1 MNKSIR
7 QRQTMMVNWLKKTI
21 DYQNVS
27 KASSGSIYFKSTIGT
42 EIRLSDHISTKNKH
56 INVIFNPLNTNVII
70 IYKLFSW
77 SGSFK
82 DAKNI
87 LYTLA
92 WSSIKNN
99 PTMQEVDVNNN
110 SDNEPES
117 VEENPQPVSESQ
129 PISEPKPEPTPEAKM
144 VSEILSNSEQ
154 IKNVAGSCIKK
165 KLLQEIIKYSEDH
178 KNLLPKILEWIVL
191 YKSCD
196 SAIKVGMWKN
206 FKLQN
211 KK

>member
-7 QRQTMMVNWLKKTI
+7 QRQTMMINWLKKTI
-21 DYQNVS
+21 DYQYVQ
-27 KASSGSIYFKSTIGT
+27 KASSGSIYFKSTISCK
-42 EIRLSDHISTKNKH
+42 IRLSDHISTKNQY

-87 LYTLA
+87 LFTLA
-92 WSSIKNN
+92 WSSAKNN

-110 SDNEPES
+110 SDNELES
-117 VEENPQPVSESQ
+117 IEEELTSQ
-129 PISEPKPEPTPEAKM
+129 PAPEPELTPEAKM

-154 IKNVAGSCIKK
+154 IKNVAGASIKK
-165 KLLQEIIKYSEDH
+165 KFLQEIIKYSEDH

-191 YKSCD
+191 YKSCT
-196 SAIKVGMWKN
+196 SSIKADLWKK
-206 FKLQN
+206 FKQQN

>member
-21 DYQNVS
+21 DYQYVS
-27 KASSGSIYFKSTIGT
+27 KASSGSIYFRSTIGT
-42 EIRLSDHISTKNKH
+42 KIRLSDHISAKNKH

-77 SGSFK
+77 SGNFK

-92 WSSIKNN
+92 WSSAKNN
-99 PTMQEVDVNNN
+99 PTMQELDVNNN
-110 SDNEPES
+110 SDDES
-117 VEENPQPVSESQ
+117 ESIEEDSQPVSQLEL
-129 PISEPKPEPTPEAKM
+129 TPEAKM
-144 VSEILSNSEQ
+144 ISEILSNSEQ
-154 IKNVAGSCIKK
+154 IKNVAGAAIKK

-178 KNLLPKILEWIVL
+178 KSLLPKILEWIVV
-191 YKSCD
+191 YKSCT
-196 SAIKVGMWKN
+196 SSIKANMWKK
-206 FKLQN
+206 FKQEN

>member
-21 DYQNVS
+21 DYQYVQ
-27 KASSGSIYFKSTIGT
+27 KASSGSIYFKSIVGCK
-42 EIRLSDHISTKNKH
+42 IRLSDHISTKNQY
-56 INVIFNPLNTNVII
+56 INVIFNPLNTNIII

-87 LYTLA
+87 LYTLS
-92 WSSIKNN
+92 WSSIKDN
-99 PTMQEVDVNNN
+99 PIEFDVNNDSN
-110 SDNEPES
+110 NKSES
-117 VEENPQPVSESQ
+117 VEE
-129 PISEPKPEPTPEAKM
+129 PELTPEAKT

-154 IKNVAGSCIKK
+154 IKDVAGSSIKK
-165 KLLQEIIKYSEDH
+165 KLLKEIIKYSEDH
-178 KNLLPKILEWIVL
+178 KNLLPKILEWIVV
-191 YKSCD
+191 YKSCTSD
-196 SAIKVGMWKN
+196 IKVDMWKK

>member
-7 QRQTMMVNWLKKTI
+7 QRQTMMINWLKKTI
-21 DYQNVS
+21 DYQYVQ

-42 EIRLSDHISTKNKH
+42 KIRLSDHISTKNQY

-92 WSSIKNN
+92 WSSAKNN

-110 SDNEPES
+110 SDNESES
-117 VEENPQPVSESQ
+117 VEEDPQPVSE
-129 PISEPKPEPTPEAKM
+129 PEPELTPEAKV

-154 IKNVAGSCIKK
+154 IKNVAGSSIKK
-165 KLLQEIIKYSEDH
+165 KLLKEIIKYSEDH
-178 KNLLPKILEWIVL
+178 KNLLPKILEWIVV
-191 YKSCD
+191 YKSCTSD
-196 SAIKVGMWKN
+196 IKVGMWKK
-206 FKLQN
+206 FKQEN

>member
-21 DYQNVS
+21 DYQYVS

-42 EIRLSDHISTKNKH
+42 KIRLSDHISTKNQH

-77 SGSFK
+77 SGNFK

-92 WSSIKNN
+92 WSSAKNN
-99 PTMQEVDVNNN
+99 PTMQELDVNNN
-110 SDNEPES
+110 SDDES
-117 VEENPQPVSESQ
+117 ESIEEDSQ
-129 PISEPKPEPTPEAKM
+129 PISQPEPELTPEAKM

-154 IKNVAGSCIKK
+154 IKNVAGSSIKK
-165 KLLQEIIKYSEDH
+165 KLLKEIIKYSEDH
-178 KNLLPKILEWIVL
+178 KNLLPKILEWIVV
-191 YKSCD
+191 YKPCTSD
-196 SAIKVGMWKN
+196 IKVGMWKK

>member
-7 QRQTMMVNWLKKTI
+7 QRQTMMINWLKKTI
-21 DYQNVS
+21 DYQYVQ
-27 KASSGSIYFKSTIGT
+27 KASSGSIYFKSTIGCK
-42 EIRLSDHISTKNKH
+42 IRLSDHISTKNQH

-77 SGSFK
+77 SGNFK

-92 WSSIKNN
+92 WSSAKNN
-99 PTMQEVDVNNN
+99 PTMQELDVNNN

-117 VEENPQPVSESQ
+117 VEEDSQLVSE
-129 PISEPKPEPTPEAKM
+129 PEPEPIPEVKT
-144 VSEILSNSEQ
+144 VSEISNSEQ
-154 IKNVAGSCIKK
+154 IKNAAGSSIKK
-165 KLLQEIIKYSEDH
+165 KLLREIIKYSEDH
-178 KNLLPKILEWIVL
+178 KNLLPKILEWIVV
-191 YKSCD
+191 YKTCSSDVRLC
-196 SAIKVGMWKN
+196 MWKK

>member
-7 QRQTMMVNWLKKTI
+7 QRQTMMINWLKKTI
-21 DYQNVS
+21 DYQYVQ

-42 EIRLSDHISTKNKH
+42 KIRLSDHISTKNQH

-92 WSSIKNN
+92 WSSAKNN
-99 PTMQEVDVNNN
+99 PTMQELDVNNN
-110 SDNEPES
+110 SDDESES
-117 VEENPQPVSESQ
+117 VEEDPQPVSQ
-129 PISEPKPEPTPEAKM
+129 PELTPEAEM

-154 IKNVAGSCIKK
+154 IKNVAGSSIKK
-165 KLLQEIIKYSEDH
+165 KLLKEIIKYSEDH
-178 KNLLPKILEWIVL
+178 KNLLPKILEWIVV
-191 YKSCD
+191 YKSCTSD
-196 SAIKVGMWKN
+196 IKVGMWKK

>member
-1 MNKSIR
+1 MI
-7 QRQTMMVNWLKKTI
+7 NWLKKTI
-21 DYQNVS
+21 DYQYVQ
-27 KASSGSIYFKSTIGT
+27 KASSDSIYFKSNIGCK
-42 EIRLSDHISTKNKH
+42 IRLSDHISTKNQN

-77 SGSFK
+77 SGNFK

-92 WSSIKNN
+92 WSSIKDN
-99 PTMQEVDVNNN
+99 PIEFDVNNDSN
-110 SDNEPES
+110 NKSES
-117 VEENPQPVSESQ
+117 VEEDPQPVSE
-129 PISEPKPEPTPEAKM
+129 PKPKLTPEAKA

-154 IKNVAGSCIKK
+154 IKDVAGSSIKK
-165 KLLQEIIKYSEDH
+165 KLLKEIIKYSEDH
-178 KNLLPKILEWIVL
+178 KNLLPKILEWIVV
-191 YKSCD
+191 YKSCT
-196 SAIKVGMWKN
+196 SNIKVDMWKK

>member
-7 QRQTMMVNWLKKTI
+7 QRQTMMVNWLEKTI
-21 DYQNVS
+21 DYQYVQ
-27 KASSGSIYFKSTIGT
+27 KASSGSIYFKSNVGCK
-42 EIRLSDHISTKNKH
+42 IRLSDHISTKNQN

-87 LYTLA
+87 LYTLL

-110 SDNEPES
+110 SNNELEF
-117 VEENPQPVSESQ
+117 VEEDPQPVSQ
-129 PISEPKPEPTPEAKM
+129 PEPELTPEAKM
-144 VSEILSNSEQ
+144 VSEILTNSEQ
-154 IKNVAGSCIKK
+154 IKNIAGAAIKK

-178 KNLLPKILEWIVL
+178 KNLLPKILEWIVV
-191 YKSCD
+191 YKSCTSD
-196 SAIKVGMWKN
+196 IKVGMWKK
-206 FKLQN
+206 FKQEN

>member
-7 QRQTMMVNWLKKTI
+7 QRQTMMINWLKKTI
-21 DYQNVS
+21 DYQYVQ
-27 KASSGSIYFKSTIGT
+27 KASSGSIYFKSNIGT
-42 EIRLSDHISTKNKH
+42 KIRLSDHISTKNQY
-56 INVIFNPLNTNVII
+56 INVIFNPLNTNIII

-87 LYTLA
+87 LFTLT
-92 WSSIKNN
+92 WSSAKNN

-117 VEENPQPVSESQ
+117 VEEDPQPVSQ
-129 PISEPKPEPTPEAKM
+129 SELTPEAKM

-154 IKNVAGSCIKK
+154 IKNVAGAAIKK

-191 YKSCD
+191 YKSCT
-196 SAIKVGMWKN
+196 SSIKADLWKK
-206 FKLQN
+206 FKQQN

>member
-1 MNKSIR
+1 MI
-7 QRQTMMVNWLKKTI
+7 NWLKKTI
-21 DYQNVS
+21 DYQYVQ
-27 KASSGSIYFKSTIGT
+27 KASSGSIYFKSNVGCK
-42 EIRLSDHISTKNKH
+42 IRLSDHISTKNQN

-92 WSSIKNN
+92 WSSAKNN
-99 PTMQEVDVNNN
+99 PTMQELDVNNN
-110 SDNEPES
+110 SNDELEFIEEES
-117 VEENPQPVSESQ
+117 QPVS
-129 PISEPKPEPTPEAKM
+129 KPEPELTPEAKM

-154 IKNVAGSCIKK
+154 IKNVAGAAIKK

-178 KNLLPKILEWIVL
+178 KNLLPKILEWIVV
-191 YKSCD
+191 YKSCT
-196 SAIKVGMWKN
+196 SSIKVNMWKK
-206 FKLQN
+206 FKQEN

>member
-21 DYQNVS
+21 DYQYVS
-27 KASSGSIYFKSTIGT
+27 KASSGSIYFRSTIGT
-42 EIRLSDHISTKNKH
+42 KIRLSDHISTKNQH

-77 SGSFK
+77 SGNFK
-82 DAKNI
+82 DAKSI

-92 WSSIKNN
+92 WASAKAN
-99 PTMQEVDVNNN
+99 PTMQELDVNNDSN
-110 SDNEPES
+110 DESESIEEEPQPEPEL
-117 VEENPQPVSESQ
+117 
-129 PISEPKPEPTPEAKM
+129 TPEAKM

-154 IKNVAGSCIKK
+154 IKNVAGSSIKK
-165 KLLQEIIKYSEDH
+165 KLLKEIIKYSEDH
-178 KNLLPKILEWIVL
+178 KNLLPKILEWIVV
-191 YKSCD
+191 YKSCT
-196 SAIKVGMWKN
+196 SGIKVNMWKK

>member
-7 QRQTMMVNWLKKTI
+7 QRQTMMINWLKKTI
-21 DYQNVS
+21 DYQYVQ

-42 EIRLSDHISTKNKH
+42 KIRLSDHISTKNQY

-92 WSSIKNN
+92 WSSAKNN

-110 SDNEPES
+110 SDNELES
-117 VEENPQPVSESQ
+117 VEEDPQPVSE
-129 PISEPKPEPTPEAKM
+129 PEPEPTPEAKM
-144 VSEILSNSEQ
+144 VSEILNNSEQ
-154 IKNVAGSCIKK
+154 IKNVAGSSIKK
-165 KLLQEIIKYSEDH
+165 KLLKEIIKYSEDH
-178 KNLLPKILEWIVL
+178 KNLLPKILEWIVV
-191 YKSCD
+191 YKSCTSD
-196 SAIKVGMWKN
+196 IKVGMWKK
-206 FKLQN
+206 FKQQN

>member
-7 QRQTMMVNWLKKTI
+7 QRQTMMINWLKKTI
-21 DYQNVS
+21 DYQYVQ

-42 EIRLSDHISTKNKH
+42 KIRLSDHISTKNQY

-92 WSSIKNN
+92 WSSAKNN
-99 PTMQEVDVNNN
+99 PTMQELDVNNN
-110 SDNEPES
+110 SDNEPEF
-117 VEENPQPVSESQ
+117 VEEDLQPVSE
-129 PISEPKPEPTPEAKM
+129 PEPEPIPEVKT
-144 VSEILSNSEQ
+144 VSEISNSEQ
-154 IKNVAGSCIKK
+154 IKNAAGSSIRK
-165 KLLQEIIKYSEDH
+165 KLLKEIIKYSEDH
-178 KNLLPKILEWIVL
+178 KNLLPKILEWIVV
-191 YKSCD
+191 YKTCSSDVRLC
-196 SAIKVGMWKN
+196 MWKK
-206 FKLQN
+206 FKQQN

>member
-7 QRQTMMVNWLKKTI
+7 QRQTMMINWLKKTI
-21 DYQNVS
+21 DYQYVQ
-27 KASSGSIYFKSTIGT
+27 KASSGSIYFKSTIGCK
-42 EIRLSDHISTKNKH
+42 IRLSDHISTKNQH

-92 WSSIKNN
+92 WASAKAN
-99 PTMQEVDVNNN
+99 PTMQELDVNNN
-110 SDNEPES
+110 SNDELEVIEEDSQPQPEPEL
-117 VEENPQPVSESQ
+117 
-129 PISEPKPEPTPEAKM
+129 TPEAKM

-154 IKNVAGSCIKK
+154 IKNVAGSSIKK
-165 KLLQEIIKYSEDH
+165 KLLKEIIKYSEDH
-178 KNLLPKILEWIVL
+178 KNLLPKILEWIVV
-191 YKSCD
+191 YKSCTSD
-196 SAIKVGMWKN
+196 IKVSMWKK

>member
-7 QRQTMMVNWLKKTI
+7 QRQTMMINWLKKTI
-21 DYQNVS
+21 DYQYVQ
-27 KASSGSIYFKSTIGT
+27 KASSGSIYFKSNVGCK
-42 EIRLSDHISTKNKH
+42 IRLSDHISTKNQY

-92 WSSIKNN
+92 WSSAKNN
-99 PTMQEVDVNNN
+99 PTMQELDVNNN

-117 VEENPQPVSESQ
+117 VEEEPALE
-129 PISEPKPEPTPEAKM
+129 PISEPEPIPEVKT
-144 VSEILSNSEQ
+144 VSEISNSEQ
-154 IKNVAGSCIKK
+154 IKNAAGSSIKK
-165 KLLQEIIKYSEDH
+165 KLLKEIIKYSEDH
-178 KNLLPKILEWIVL
+178 KNLLPKILEWIVV
-191 YKSCD
+191 YKSCTSD
-196 SAIKVGMWKN
+196 IKVGMWKK
-206 FKLQN
+206 FKQEN

>member
-1 MNKSIR
+1 
-7 QRQTMMVNWLKKTI
+7 MMVNWLKKTI
-21 DYQNVS
+21 DYQYVS

-42 EIRLSDHISTKNKH
+42 KIRLSDHISTKNQH
-56 INVIFNPLNTNVII
+56 INVIFNPLNTNIII

-87 LYTLA
+87 LYTLS
-92 WSSIKNN
+92 WSSIKDN
-99 PTMQEVDVNNN
+99 PIEFDVNNDSN
-110 SDNEPES
+110 NKSES
-117 VEENPQPVSESQ
+117 VEE
-129 PISEPKPEPTPEAKM
+129 PELTPEAKA

-154 IKNVAGSCIKK
+154 IKDVAGSSIKK
-165 KLLQEIIKYSEDH
+165 KLLKEIIKYSEDH
-178 KNLLPKILEWIVL
+178 KNLLPKILEWIVV
-191 YKSCD
+191 YKSCTSD
-196 SAIKVGMWKN
+196 IKVDMWKK

>member
-7 QRQTMMVNWLKKTI
+7 QRQTMMINWLKKTI
-21 DYQNVS
+21 DYQYVQ
-27 KASSGSIYFKSTIGT
+27 KASSGSIYFKSTIGCK
-42 EIRLSDHISTKNKH
+42 IRLSDHISTKNQY
-56 INVIFNPLNTNVII
+56 INVIFNPLNTNIII

-87 LYTLA
+87 LYTLS

-117 VEENPQPVSESQ
+117 VEEEPALE
-129 PISEPKPEPTPEAKM
+129 PISESEPIPEVKTVAK
-144 VSEILSNSEQ
+144 ISNSEQ
-154 IKNVAGSCIKK
+154 IKNAAGSSIKK
-165 KLLQEIIKYSEDH
+165 KLLREIIKYSEDH
-178 KNLLPKILEWIVL
+178 KNLLPKILEWIVV
-191 YKSCD
+191 YKTCSSDVRLC
-196 SAIKVGMWKN
+196 MWKK

>member
-7 QRQTMMVNWLKKTI
+7 QRQTMMINWLKKTI
-21 DYQNVS
+21 DYQYVQ
-27 KASSGSIYFKSTIGT
+27 KASSGSIYFKSTIGCK
-42 EIRLSDHISTKNKH
+42 IRLSDHISTKNQY

-92 WSSIKNN
+92 WSSAKNN
-99 PTMQEVDVNNN
+99 PTMQELDVNNN
-110 SDNEPES
+110 SDNEPEF
-117 VEENPQPVSESQ
+117 VEEDLQPVSE
-129 PISEPKPEPTPEAKM
+129 PEPEPIPEVKT
-144 VSEILSNSEQ
+144 VSEISNSEQ
-154 IKNVAGSCIKK
+154 IKNAAGSSIKK
-165 KLLQEIIKYSEDH
+165 KLLREIIKYSEDH
-178 KNLLPKILEWIVL
+178 KNLLPKILEWIVV
-191 YKSCD
+191 YKSCT
-196 SAIKVGMWKN
+196 SSIKVNMWKK
-206 FKLQN
+206 FKQEN

>member
-21 DYQNVS
+21 DYQCIT

-42 EIRLSDHISTKNKH
+42 KIRLSDHISTKNQY
-56 INVIFNPLNTNVII
+56 INVIFNPLNTNIII

-87 LYTLA
+87 LYTLS
-92 WSSIKNN
+92 WSSAKNN

-110 SDNEPES
+110 SDNELES
-117 VEENPQPVSESQ
+117 IEEESQ
-129 PISEPKPEPTPEAKM
+129 STPEPELTPEAKV

-154 IKNVAGSCIKK
+154 IENVAGSSIKK
-165 KLLQEIIKYSEDH
+165 KLLKEIIKYSEDH
-178 KNLLPKILEWIVL
+178 KNLLPKILEWIVV
-191 YKSCD
+191 YKSCT
-196 SAIKVGMWKN
+196 SSIKVNMWKK

>member
-1 MNKSIR
+1 
-7 QRQTMMVNWLKKTI
+7 MVNWLKKTI
-21 DYQNVS
+21 DYQYVQ
-27 KASSGSIYFKSTIGT
+27 KASSGSIYFKSTIGCK
-42 EIRLSDHISTKNKH
+42 IRLSDHISTKNQH

-77 SGSFK
+77 SGNFK

-92 WSSIKNN
+92 WASAKNN

-110 SDNEPES
+110 SNDELE
-117 VEENPQPVSESQ
+117 VIEEDPQPQ
-129 PISEPKPEPTPEAKM
+129 PELTPEAKM

-154 IKNVAGSCIKK
+154 IKNVAGSSIKK
-165 KLLQEIIKYSEDH
+165 KLLKEIIKYSEDH
-178 KNLLPKILEWIVL
+178 ENLLPKILEWIVV
-191 YKSCD
+191 YKSCTSD
-196 SAIKVGMWKN
+196 IKVNMWKK

>member
-21 DYQNVS
+21 DYQYVS
-27 KASSGSIYFKSTIGT
+27 KASSGSIYFKSNVGCK
-42 EIRLSDHISTKNKH
+42 IRLSDHISTKNQN
-56 INVIFNPLNTNVII
+56 INVIFNSLNTNVII

-87 LYTLA
+87 LYTLL

-110 SDNEPES
+110 SDNESES
-117 VEENPQPVSESQ
+117 VEEDPQPVSE
-129 PISEPKPEPTPEAKM
+129 PEPELTPEAKI
-144 VSEILSNSEQ
+144 VSKILSNSEQ
-154 IKNVAGSCIKK
+154 IRKVAGSSFKK
-165 KLLQEIIKYSEDH
+165 KLLKEIIKYSEDH
-178 KNLLPKILEWIVL
+178 KNLLPKILEWLVV
-191 YKSCD
+191 YKFCTSD
-196 SAIKVGMWKN
+196 IKVDMWKK

>member
-7 QRQTMMVNWLKKTI
+7 QRQTMMINWLKKTI
-21 DYQNVS
+21 DYQYVQ

-42 EIRLSDHISTKNKH
+42 KIRLSDHISTKNQY

-92 WSSIKNN
+92 WSSAKNN
-99 PTMQEVDVNNN
+99 PTMQELDVNNN
-110 SDNEPES
+110 SDNEPEF
-117 VEENPQPVSESQ
+117 VEEDLQPVSE
-129 PISEPKPEPTPEAKM
+129 PEPEPIPEVKT
-144 VSEILSNSEQ
+144 VSEISNSEQ
-154 IKNVAGSCIKK
+154 IKNAAGSSIKK
-165 KLLQEIIKYSEDH
+165 KLLKEIIKYSEDH
-178 KNLLPKILEWIVL
+178 KNLLPKILEWIVV
-191 YKSCD
+191 YKSCTSD
-196 SAIKVGMWKN
+196 IKVGMWKK
-206 FKLQN
+206 FKQEN

>member
-7 QRQTMMVNWLKKTI
+7 QRQTMIVNWLKKTI
-21 DYQNVS
+21 DYQYVS
-27 KASSGSIYFKSTIGT
+27 KASSGSIYFKSTIGSM
-42 EIRLSDHISTKNKH
+42 IRLSDHISTKNQH
-56 INVIFNPLNTNVII
+56 INVIFNPLNTNIII

-92 WSSIKNN
+92 WASVKDN
-99 PTMQEVDVNNN
+99 PITEDYDINNN
-110 SDNEPES
+110 SNDETES
-117 VEENPQPVSESQ
+117 VEEESELIPETKIVSE
-129 PISEPKPEPTPEAKM
+129 T
-144 VSEILSNSEQ
+144 LSNSEQ
-154 IKNVAGSCIKK
+154 IKNVAGPSIKK
-165 KLLQEIIKYSEDH
+165 KLLKEIIKYSEDH
-178 KNLLPKILEWIVL
+178 KNLLPKILEWIVV
-191 YKSCD
+191 YKSCTSD
-196 SAIKVGMWKN
+196 IKASMWKK

>member
-7 QRQTMMVNWLKKTI
+7 QRQTMMINWLKKII
-21 DYQNVS
+21 DYQCIT

-42 EIRLSDHISTKNKH
+42 KIRLSDHISTKNQY

-92 WSSIKNN
+92 WASAKAN
-99 PTMQEVDVNNN
+99 PTMQELDVNNDSN
-110 SDNEPES
+110 DES
-117 VEENPQPVSESQ
+117 EFIEEEPQPT
-129 PISEPKPEPTPEAKM
+129 PELTPEAKA

-154 IKNVAGSCIKK
+154 IKNVAGASIKK

-178 KNLLPKILEWIVL
+178 KNLLPKILEWIVV
-191 YKSCD
+191 YKSCTSD
-196 SAIKVGMWKN
+196 IKVGMWKK

>member
-7 QRQTMMVNWLKKTI
+7 QRQTMMINWLKKTI
-21 DYQNVS
+21 DYQYVQ
-27 KASSGSIYFKSTIGT
+27 KASSGSIYFKSTIGCK
-42 EIRLSDHISTKNKH
+42 IRLSDHISTKNQY

-92 WSSIKNN
+92 WSSAKNN

-117 VEENPQPVSESQ
+117 VEEDPQPVSE
-129 PISEPKPEPTPEAKM
+129 PEPELTPEAKV

-154 IKNVAGSCIKK
+154 IKNVAGSSIKK
-165 KLLQEIIKYSEDH
+165 KLLKEIIKYSEDH
-178 KNLLPKILEWIVL
+178 KNLLPKILEWIVV
-191 YKSCD
+191 YKSCTSD
-196 SAIKVGMWKN
+196 IKVGMWKK
-206 FKLQN
+206 FKQEN

>member
-21 DYQNVS
+21 DYQYVS

-42 EIRLSDHISTKNKH
+42 KIRLSDHISTKNQH

-92 WSSIKNN
+92 WSSAKNN
-99 PTMQEVDVNNN
+99 PTIQELDVNNN
-110 SDNEPES
+110 SNDE
-117 VEENPQPVSESQ
+117 SESIEEE
-129 PISEPKPEPTPEAKM
+129 PTPKPELTPEAKM

-154 IKNVAGSCIKK
+154 IKDVAGSSIKK
-165 KLLQEIIKYSEDH
+165 KLLKEIIKYSEDH
-178 KNLLPKILEWIVL
+178 KNLLPKILEWIVV
-191 YKSCD
+191 YKSCTSD
-196 SAIKVGMWKN
+196 VKVSMWKK

>member
-1 MNKSIR
+1 MI
-7 QRQTMMVNWLKKTI
+7 NWLKKTI
-21 DYQNVS
+21 DYQYVQ
-27 KASSGSIYFKSTIGT
+27 KASSGSIYFKSTIGCK
-42 EIRLSDHISTKNKH
+42 IRLSDHISTKNQH

-77 SGSFK
+77 SGNFK

-92 WSSIKNN
+92 WSSAKNN
-99 PTMQEVDVNNN
+99 PTMQELDVNNN
-110 SDNEPES
+110 SDDESESIEEDPQPAPES
-117 VEENPQPVSESQ
+117 KSEL
-129 PISEPKPEPTPEAKM
+129 TPEAKM

-154 IKNVAGSCIKK
+154 IKNVAGSSIKK
-165 KLLQEIIKYSEDH
+165 KLLKEIIKYSEDH
-178 KNLLPKILEWIVL
+178 KNLLPKILEWIVV
-191 YKSCD
+191 YKSCTSD
-196 SAIKVGMWKN
+196 IKVGMWKK

>member
-21 DYQNVS
+21 DYQYVQ
-27 KASSGSIYFKSTIGT
+27 KASSGSIYFKSTIGCK
-42 EIRLSDHISTKNKH
+42 IRLSDHISTKNQH

-77 SGSFK
+77 SGNFK

-92 WSSIKNN
+92 WASAKNN

-110 SDNEPES
+110 SNDELE
-117 VEENPQPVSESQ
+117 VIEEDPQPQ
-129 PISEPKPEPTPEAKM
+129 PELTPEAKM

-154 IKNVAGSCIKK
+154 IKNVAGSSIKK
-165 KLLQEIIKYSEDH
+165 KLLKEIIKYSEDH
-178 KNLLPKILEWIVL
+178 ENLLPKILEWIVV
-191 YKSCD
+191 YKSCTSD
-196 SAIKVGMWKN
+196 IKVNMWKK

>member
-7 QRQTMMVNWLKKTI
+7 QRQTMMINWLKKTI
-21 DYQNVS
+21 DYQYVQ

-42 EIRLSDHISTKNKH
+42 KIRLSDHISTKNQY

-77 SGSFK
+77 SGNFK

-92 WSSIKNN
+92 WSSAKNN
-99 PTMQEVDVNNN
+99 PTIQEVDVNNN
-110 SDNEPES
+110 SDDESES
-117 VEENPQPVSESQ
+117 VEEDLQPVSE
-129 PISEPKPEPTPEAKM
+129 PELTPEAKA

-154 IKNVAGSCIKK
+154 IKNVAGSSIKK
-165 KLLQEIIKYSEDH
+165 KLLKEIIKYSEDH
-178 KNLLPKILEWIVL
+178 KNLLPKILEWIIV
-191 YKSCD
+191 YKSCTSD
-196 SAIKVGMWKN
+196 IKVGMWKK

>member
-1 MNKSIR
+1 MI
-7 QRQTMMVNWLKKTI
+7 NWLKKTI
-21 DYQNVS
+21 DYQYVQ
-27 KASSGSIYFKSTIGT
+27 KASSGSIYFKSNIGCK
-42 EIRLSDHISTKNKH
+42 IRLSDHISTKNQH

-77 SGSFK
+77 SGNFK

-92 WSSIKNN
+92 WSSAKNN
-99 PTMQEVDVNNN
+99 PTMQEVDINNN
-110 SDNEPES
+110 SDDES
-117 VEENPQPVSESQ
+117 EFVEESTL
-129 PISEPKPEPTPEAKM
+129 EPKSELTPEAKM

-154 IKNVAGSCIKK
+154 IKNVAGSSIKK
-165 KLLQEIIKYSEDH
+165 KLLKEIIKYSEDH
-178 KNLLPKILEWIVL
+178 KNLLPKILEWIVV
-191 YKSCD
+191 YKSCTSD
-196 SAIKVGMWKN
+196 IKVGMWKK

>member
-7 QRQTMMVNWLKKTI
+7 QRQTMMINWLKKTI
-21 DYQNVS
+21 DYQYVQ
-27 KASSGSIYFKSTIGT
+27 KASSGSIYFKSTIGCK
-42 EIRLSDHISTKNKH
+42 IRLSDHISTKNQY
-56 INVIFNPLNTNVII
+56 INVIFNPLNTNIII

-87 LYTLA
+87 LYTLS

-99 PTMQEVDVNNN
+99 PTMQEVDINNN

-117 VEENPQPVSESQ
+117 VEEEPALE
-129 PISEPKPEPTPEAKM
+129 PISESEPIPEVKT
-144 VSEILSNSEQ
+144 VSKISNSEQ
-154 IKNVAGSCIKK
+154 IKNVAGSSIKK
-165 KLLQEIIKYSEDH
+165 KLLKEIIKYSEDH
-178 KNLLPKILEWIVL
+178 KNLLPKILEWIVV
-191 YKSCD
+191 YKSCTSD
-196 SAIKVGMWKN
+196 IKIGMWKK
-206 FKLQN
+206 FKQEN

>member
-21 DYQNVS
+21 DYQCIT
-27 KASSGSIYFKSTIGT
+27 KASSGSIYFKSTIST
-42 EIRLSDHISTKNKH
+42 KVRLSDHISTKNQH

-92 WSSIKNN
+92 WASAKAN
-99 PTMQEVDVNNN
+99 PTMQELDVNNN
-110 SDNEPES
+110 SNDELESIEEEPQPTPEPEL
-117 VEENPQPVSESQ
+117 
-129 PISEPKPEPTPEAKM
+129 TPEAKM

-154 IKNVAGSCIKK
+154 IKNVAGSSIKK
-165 KLLQEIIKYSEDH
+165 KLLKEIIKYSEDH
-178 KNLLPKILEWIVL
+178 KNLLPKILEWIVV
-191 YKSCD
+191 YKSCTSD
-196 SAIKVGMWKN
+196 IKVGMWKK

>member
-1 MNKSIR
+1 
-7 QRQTMMVNWLKKTI
+7 MVNWLKKTI
-21 DYQNVS
+21 DYQYVQ

-42 EIRLSDHISTKNKH
+42 KIRLSDHISTKNQY
-56 INVIFNPLNTNVII
+56 INVIFNPLNTNIII

-92 WSSIKNN
+92 WSSAKNN
-99 PTMQEVDVNNN
+99 PTMQELDVNNN
-110 SDNEPES
+110 SDDESES
-117 VEENPQPVSESQ
+117 VEEEPTPQPAPQPV
-129 PISEPKPEPTPEAKM
+129 PEPELTPEAKM

-154 IKNVAGSCIKK
+154 IKDVAGSSIKK
-165 KLLQEIIKYSEDH
+165 KLLKEIIKYSEDH
-178 KNLLPKILEWIVL
+178 KNLLPKILEWIVV
-191 YKSCD
+191 YKSCTSD
-196 SAIKVGMWKN
+196 VKVSMWKK

>member
-21 DYQNVS
+21 DYQYVS

-42 EIRLSDHISTKNKH
+42 KIRLSDHISTKNQH

-77 SGSFK
+77 SRNFK

-92 WSSIKNN
+92 WSSAKNN
-99 PTMQEVDVNNN
+99 PTMQELDVNNN
-110 SDNEPES
+110 SDDESES
-117 VEENPQPVSESQ
+117 VEEDPQPVSQ
-129 PISEPKPEPTPEAKM
+129 PELTPEAKM

-154 IKNVAGSCIKK
+154 IKNVAGSSIKK
-165 KLLQEIIKYSEDH
+165 KLLKEIIKYSEDH
-178 KNLLPKILEWIVL
+178 KNLLPKILEWIVV
-191 YKSCD
+191 YKSCTSD
-196 SAIKVGMWKN
+196 IKVGMWKK

>member
-1 MNKSIR
+1 M
-7 QRQTMMVNWLKKTI
+7 
-21 DYQNVS
+21 
-27 KASSGSIYFKSTIGT
+27 
-42 EIRLSDHISTKNKH
+42 
-56 INVIFNPLNTNVII
+56 IFNPLNANVII

-92 WSSIKNN
+92 WASAKVN
-99 PTMQEVDVNNN
+99 PTMQELDVNNN
-110 SDNEPES
+110 SNDE
-117 VEENPQPVSESQ
+117 SES
-129 PISEPKPEPTPEAKM
+129 IEEEPTPEPELTPEAKV

-154 IKNVAGSCIKK
+154 IKNVAGLSIKK
-165 KLLQEIIKYSEDH
+165 KLLKEIIEYSEDH
-178 KNLLPKILEWIVL
+178 KNLLPKILEWIVV
-191 YKSCD
+191 YKSCTSD
-196 SAIKVGMWKN
+196 IKVGMWKK